1 MVDRGIGK
9 AKSLIGAR
17 LLMVGLDW
25 PAVDTALHLGVDVTV
40 ICSRSIARSG
50 LRSLDGVKILLVED
64 HSRLDDCLAV
74 LALGALPPGDFDGVY
89 STDEFAL
96 GACNA
101 LAALAGSSRLTTTGD
116 VTSFRDKRFQKRLI
130 RAAGIPTAE
139 HRPIADVTSFDP
151 ASVPWPG
158 KYVLKPASRAGAMH
172 TKVVEEVSELQAALD
187 ELSESEACDKDF
199 LLEEYIDVVKEWVA
213 DGVVY
218 DGHVEFLSISH
229 YGSPPLQSLTAGS
242 PMTMVKLDREQAPD
256 EYAALAPFVDASL
269 AALGAWRGVFHM
281 ELFWSPSKGFIFG
294 ESALRRG
301 GAFTYEQLLEK
312 YGVSIVEAAIR
323 CALGHTPQQRGA
335 IRPDVVGTTQL
346 LSPQGTVLRVPAL
359 DDIEQQPGVR
369 FARYFLGPGSTL
381 QRGAAHGTHIRTAE
395 ALVVASNMEEF
406 DDRIRR
412 LQLWFQDRVEVAPPA
427 SKAAA
432 LRQWQRDHFVDA
444 RRSEATYR
452 IPSAD
457 HTR

>member
-1 MVDRGIGK
+1 MVDSGTGE
-9 AKSLIGAR
+9 AQSLTGDR

-25 PAVDTALHLGVDVTV
+25 PAVDTARHLGLDVTV

-50 LRSLDGVKILLVED
+50 LRSLDGVKVLLVED

-74 LALGALPPGDFDGVY
+74 LALDGLSPQDFEGVY

-116 VTSFRDKRFQKRLI
+116 VTSFRDKRFQKGLI
-130 RAAGIPTAE
+130 RAAGIPTAK
-139 HRPIADVTSFDP
+139 HWPIADVTSFDP

-172 TKVVEEVSELQAALD
+172 TRVVEELSDLQAALD
-187 ELSESEACDKDF
+187 ELAEAEASEKDF
-199 LLEEYIDVVKEWVA
+199 LLEEYIEVVKEWVA

-242 PMTMVKLDREQAPD
+242 PMTMVKFDREQAPD
-256 EYAALAPFVDASL
+256 EYAALTPFVDASL

-281 ELFWSPSKGFIFG
+281 EIFWSPSTGFVFG

-312 YGVSIVEAAIR
+312 YEFSIVEAAIR
-323 CALGHTPQQRGA
+323 CALGHAPQRLGV

-346 LSPQGTVLRVPAL
+346 LSPPGTVLRVPAL
-359 DDIEQQPGVR
+359 EDIEQQPGVR
-369 FARYFLGPGSTL
+369 FARYFLGPGSVL
-381 QRGAAHGTHIRTAE
+381 QHGAAHGTHIRTAE
-395 ALVVASNMEEF
+395 ALIVASDMEEF
-406 DDRIRR
+406 DDRVRR
-412 LQLWFQDRVEVAPPA
+412 LQLWFEDEVQVAPAA

-444 RRSEATYR
+444 RRSEVTYG
-452 IPSAD
+452 IPS
-457 HTR
+457 TETTP